1 MSRRLLWSLLPLV
14 VLAILCGRAA
24 PSHAQ
29 AACAPAWSAG
39 QVYTAGNQASLNG
52 TNYQA
57 NWWTLGEDPTTH
69 NGGAGSGQPWTNIG
83 GCAGGG
89 GGGGGGGTPIV
100 QVFQD
105 CNFGGTVTNFT
116 TTGSFNTNDLVSR
129 GGRDND
135 ASAIKIAAGFKAT
148 LFDGDQQTGASIVL
162 TAGDTACFTASNL
175 NFNDRMSSLR
185 IEVNTGGGGGGGST
199 RFAPYADISLGVGSQ
214 VAAQASAAGL
224 KAITLA
230 FLVDG
235 GCTAVWGGGLG
246 NVGNAMFP
254 NGTSVKSVIDTLVG
268 QGVSIIISW
277 GGAAGSIQSSCGT
290 ASQVQAMYQSVF
302 NAYPNI
308 SGQDFDIEGGINN
321 QVVAQA
327 LAGLKAANP
336 SKSISLTLPVL
347 PTGLVAAGLNIVNAC
362 HAVGFHPDT
371 INVMA
376 MDYGS
381 ANDNGGNMLLSA
393 QQAAQS
399 TRNQTGDNIGVT
411 PMIGIND
418 TNTEF
423 FTLANASAFVAW
435 AKGQGF
441 INRLA
446 FWSMARD
453 NGGCPNQGFASPV
466 CSGVAQSTWQ
476 FSQIFG
482 GF

>member
-1 MSRRLLWSLLPLV
+1 MSPRRLCWSLL
-14 VLAILCGRAA
+14 VLAVLCGRAA
-24 PSHAQ
+24 SVHAQ
-29 AACAPAWSAG
+29 AACVPPWSAG

-57 NWWTLGEDPTTH
+57 NWWTLGEDPSSH
-69 NGGAGSGQPWTNIG
+69 NGGPGSGMPWTSLG
-83 GCAGGG
+83 GCG

-105 CNFGGTVTNFT
+105 CNFGGWVASFT
-116 TTGSFNTNDLVSR
+116 TTGSFGTADLVSR
-129 GGRDND
+129 SGRDND
-135 ASAIKIAAGFKAT
+135 ASAIKIAAGFKVT
-148 LFDGDQQTGASIVL
+148 LFDGDQQTGTSVVV
-162 TAGDTACFTASNL
+162 TAGDTACFTAASL
-175 NFNDRMSSLR
+175 NFNDRLSSLR
-185 IEVNTGGGGGGGST
+185 IEVDNGNGGGGGGGGGGTT

-214 VAAQASAAGL
+214 VAANASAAGL

-246 NVGNAMFP
+246 SVANAMFP
-254 NGTSVKSVIDTLVG
+254 NGTSVKSAIDTLAA
-268 QGVSIIISW
+268 QGVSVIVSW

-308 SGQDFDIEGGINN
+308 TGQDFDIEGGINN
-321 QVVAQA
+321 TVVAQA

-336 SKSISLTLPVL
+336 SKSVSLTLPVL
-347 PTGLVAAGLNIVNAC
+347 PTGLVTAGLNIVNAC
-362 HAVGFHPDT
+362 HAIGFHPDT

-393 QQAAQS
+393 QQAAQA
-399 TRNQTGDNIGVT
+399 TRNQTGDMIGIT
-411 PMIGIND
+411 PMIGVND
-418 TNTEF
+418 TNTEI
-423 FTLANASAFVAW
+423 FTLSNASALVAW
-435 AKGQGF
+435 AKGQTF

-446 FWSMARD
+446 FWSLARD
-453 NGGCPNQGFASPV
+453 NGGCAGQGFASPV
-466 CSGVAQSTWQ
+466 CSAVAQSTWQ
-476 FSQIFG
+476 FSSLFAP
-482 GF
+482 F